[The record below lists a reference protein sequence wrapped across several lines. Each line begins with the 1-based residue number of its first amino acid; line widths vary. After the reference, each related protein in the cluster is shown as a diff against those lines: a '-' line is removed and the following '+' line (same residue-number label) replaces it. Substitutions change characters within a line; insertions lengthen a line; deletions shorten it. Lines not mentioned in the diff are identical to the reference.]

1 MDNIYIHV
9 IDSFTVLFFI
19 YIYLILFNKNH
30 SYLFYQ
36 IIVYYKRIS
45 KSILFFQI
53 KYEYQITYMS
63 VYWANKT
70 IYMWAYSANNRKNK
84 HIFHFL

>member
-53 KYEYQITYMS
+53 KYEYQKKFFLH
-63 VYWANKT
+63 A
-70 IYMWAYSANNRKNK
+70 R
-84 HIFHFL
+84 HFLKNYIL